1 MSNSHETIL
10 SVDLE
15 ALEHN
20 YDYLKSKLNPGTE
33 IIAVVKA
40 FAYGHGD
47 IVIAKKLESLGVKAF
62 WVADF
67 EEGIKLRESGIN
79 SQIIIANPGSKSY
92 SIITKYNLQP
102 VIYNFRLL
110 DLYGG
115 KGNTIS
121 VHIKFNSGM
130 NRYGFHLNEIRML
143 AKKLKEYPNLIIQ
156 SICTHL
162 SSSNESSNDE
172 FTRSQLLR
180 FETITSSF
188 YTKTQIKTKKHILNT
203 AGLLRFP
210 DSQAEMVRLGIG
222 LYGIGQDKNLKP
234 IAKLQ
239 SHIVQIL
246 NLNEGDKVGYYG
258 AFIANK
264 KMRIGIIPIG
274 YADGI
279 NRKLGNENGWVTVNK
294 KHAKIIGEI
303 SMDSMIIDLT
313 IIDANEG
320 DIVTI
325 FDAEN
330 NVSNIAKNLKTIPY
344 EVLATL
350 NRRIKRVYSQ

>member
-10 SVDLE
+10 FVDLE
-15 ALEHN
+15 ALEYN
-20 YDYLKSKLNPGTE
+20 YHYLKSKLNASTE

-47 IVIAKKLESLGVKAF
+47 IRIAKKLESLGVHAF

-67 EEGIKLRESGIN
+67 EEGIKLRESGID
-79 SQIIIANPGSKSY
+79 SRIIIANPGSKSY
-92 SIITKYNLQP
+92 SNIIDYSLQP

-115 KGNTIS
+115 KGDTID

-130 NRYGFHLNEIRML
+130 NRYGFHLGEMEML
-143 AKKLKEYPNLIIQ
+143 AKKLKEYPNLKIQ

-162 SSSNESSNDE
+162 SSSNESSKDE

-180 FETITSSF
+180 FEEISSSF
-188 YTKTQIKTKKHILNT
+188 STKTKVNPKKHILNT
-203 AGLLRFP
+203 AGVLRFP
-210 DSQAEMVRLGIG
+210 DSQEEMVRLGIG
-222 LYGIGQDKNLKP
+222 LYGIGNDTNLKP

-246 NLNEGDKVGYYG
+246 NLNRGDKVGYD
-258 AFIANK
+258 ATFIANK

-279 NRKLGNENGWVTVNK
+279 NRKLGNENGWVIIDK
-294 KHAKIIGEI
+294 KQAKIIGEI

-325 FDAEN
+325 FDADN
-330 NVSNIAKNLKTIPY
+330 KVSDIAKNLKTIPY
-344 EVLATL
+344 EILATL
-350 NRRIKRVYSQ
+350 NRRIKRVYS